1 MEEDNSFVRPFI
13 ITGGRVEPTQS
24 DLRLETLVVAVR
36 PPDESLTFER
46 KRVAAVC
53 ASPTTVAEVAHRV
66 AVPLGVAKVLIS
78 DLVAVGHLAC
88 RQPVE
93 LSLHTLERIRDHVRA
108 L

>member
-13 ITGGRVEPTQS
+13 ITGGRVEPLRN

-36 PPDESLTFER
+36 PPGESLTFER

-53 ASPTTVAEVAHRV
+53 ESPTTVAEVAHRV
-66 AVPLGVAKVLIS
+66 GVPLGVARVLIS
-78 DLVAVGHLAC
+78 DLVAAGHLAC
-88 RQPVE
+88 RQPAE
-93 LSLHTLERIRDHVRA
+93 LPLHTLERIRDHVRS